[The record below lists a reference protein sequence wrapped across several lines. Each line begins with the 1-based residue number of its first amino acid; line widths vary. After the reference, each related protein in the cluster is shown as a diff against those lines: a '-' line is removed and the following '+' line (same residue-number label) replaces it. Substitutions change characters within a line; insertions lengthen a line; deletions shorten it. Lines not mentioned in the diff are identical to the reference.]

1 MLKNEKFLYLSML
14 ISATV
19 CLIVSLILSVDALII
34 AQNPNA
40 VLSCDINSVVSCGT
54 VANSWQAQVL
64 GFPNSF
70 IGLMC
75 EPIIMCL
82 AIAGLN
88 KVRFNRGFMVTA
100 NIIYSIGFVFAL
112 WLFSQS
118 AFVIG
123 AFCPWCL
130 IITIGTTVTFFTITR
145 LNILQ
150 DNLYLSSS
158 LQKKMLK
165 ALDYKVDIMI
175 EILFLLGM
183 FFIILFKYGVDFI

>member
-1 MLKNEKFLYLSML
+1 MLKNEKFLYLSMF
-14 ISATV
+14 ISATL

-100 NIIYSIGFVFAL
+100 NIIYGIGFVFAL

-183 FFIILFKYGVDFI
+183 FFIILFKYGIDFI